1 VADERTHLEGGDS
14 VPPVERSQS
23 DAEAILDAALE
34 RARTRRPIATYR
46 LQLHQGFGFRD
57 ALAIVP
63 YLDALG
69 VTDVYTSP
77 FMRAKPGSQH
87 GYDVVDHATI
97 NPEIG
102 TEAELAALSS
112 ALRARGM
119 GLVVD
124 VVPNHVGIGKE
135 NARWT
140 DVLENGVASINA
152 RFFDVDW
159 SPLKTELAGKIL
171 LPILGDHYGVV
182 LERGEL
188 KLGFE
193 IAPNQEGGAKSAQ
206 FYVTYWDER
215 LPASP
220 RSYRL
225 ILRQGLAELE
235 ASLPPDDMHLQELL
249 SILTALENLP
259 PRATTAPAK
268 ILERHREKEVMK
280 RRLAALVEQS
290 EAIRAHVERAVAT
303 INGVDLEGKPL
314 SDDPAR
320 FDLLDALLDHQ
331 AYRLAYWR
339 VAGEEINYRR
349 FFDINAL
356 AAIRQ
361 EDSVVFE
368 ETHRPL
374 LSLLDRGLI
383 DGMRIDHP
391 DGLYDPAEYL
401 RALQEEVVLL
411 AAKRAV
417 SEEAWPALEPQLRAA
432 YRSRVEADPSDP
444 RLKPLYVVV
453 EKILSRKER
462 LPDRWLI
469 DGTTGYEFLNLL
481 NGIFVER
488 ANATRLEESYAR
500 AVGGPIDFDAMVR
513 ANKRLI
519 MKTAMVSELNVLAH
533 QLSDLSERSRKTR
546 DFTLNSLRRALI
558 ETVAAFPIYRTY
570 VDGWTLDERDR
581 AYIESAVS
589 VARRG
594 GDELIGQTFDFV
606 RSVLLMEPIFGNTP
620 EARRDH
626 LAFVMKLQ
634 QVTGPVMAKG
644 LEDTT
649 FYAYNRLV
657 SLNEVGGEPEHFGV
671 PIESFHRQNL
681 LRAQRFPAS
690 LLPSSTHDT
699 TRSEDVRARID
710 VLSELPDAWDRFLEI
725 AREANGP
732 RKVKVGDALAP
743 DPAEEVLLY
752 QTLLGAL
759 PSWPL
764 PESEHESFRD
774 RLIAYMQK
782 ATKEA
787 KVNNSWTNHR
797 PEYDEAIAKF
807 VGAVLSVPA
816 EDPFH
821 EELRRLH
828 RRVLRVGRVSSIAQQ
843 LLKITCPGVPDVY
856 QGTETWDLSLVD
868 PDNRR
873 PVDYAARA
881 RMLEEVRGLTAKD
894 LAENDPRL
902 KLFVTHKALA
912 ARRAS
917 AALFREGSY
926 VPLDIVGPRAR
937 NVVTFARMHGD
948 EVAIVVAPRLVAGI
962 LGDKNAWKDTYVTL
976 PEEIEA
982 RVEGHTLTD
991 AFSGLARRTMHREGG
1006 CALPVAELFG
1016 EFPVALLLLGS

>member
-1 VADERTHLEGGDS
+1 MADERRSSEVPASAPPLERRHDRT
-14 VPPVERSQS
+14 E
-23 DAEAILDAALE
+23 AEIETLLDVALD
-34 RARTRRPIATYR
+34 RARTRRPTATYR
-46 LQLHQGFGFRD
+46 LQLRAGFGFKE

-77 FMRAKPGSQH
+77 FLRAKPGSQH
-87 GYDVVDHATI
+87 GYDVVDHSML

-102 TEAELAALSS
+102 TEAELAELSA

-119 GLVVD
+119 GLLVD

-159 SPLKTELAGKIL
+159 NPLKTELAGKIL

-188 KLGFE
+188 QLGFDVDPE
-193 IAPNQEGGAKSAQ
+193 AKTAQ
-206 FYVTYWDER
+206 FFFTYWGER

-225 ILRQGLAELE
+225 ILRQGIEQLEAELAPE
-235 ASLPPDDMHLQELL
+235 DIHLQELL
-249 SILTALENLP
+249 SILTALENLS
-259 PRATTAPAK
+259 PRSTSAPAK
-268 ILERHREKEVMK
+268 IVERHREKEVMK
-280 RRLAALVEQS
+280 RRLASLVEQS
-290 EAIRAHVERAVAT
+290 EAVRDHVRRAVAT
-303 INGVDLEGKPL
+303 INGVDFSGKAL
-314 SDDPAR
+314 SEEPSR
-320 FDLLDALLDHQ
+320 FDLLDELLDQQ

-349 FFDINAL
+349 FFDINGL

-361 EDSVVFE
+361 EDPVVFE
-368 ETHRPL
+368 ETHRLL

-401 RALQEEVVLL
+401 RSLQEEVAVL
-411 AAKRAV
+411 AAKRVLADD
-417 SEEAWPALEPQLRAA
+417 EAWPHVEPHLRAA
-432 YRSRVEADPSDP
+432 YRARVETHPVDP

-462 LPDRWLI
+462 VPDRWLI

-488 ANATRLEESYAR
+488 ADAMRLEESYAR
-500 AVGGPIDFDAMVR
+500 AIGGPVDFEAMVR

-519 MKTAMVSELNVLAH
+519 MKTAMVSELNLLAH
-533 QLSDLSERSRKTR
+533 QLSALSERSRKTR
-546 DFTLNSLRRALI
+546 DFTLNSLRRALL
-558 ETVAAFPIYRTY
+558 ETVAAFPVYRTY
-570 VDGWTLDERDR
+570 VDGSSGTIDERDR
-581 AYIESAVS
+581 AYIESAVA

-606 RSVLLMEPIFGNTP
+606 RSVLLMEPIFGSSP
-620 EARRDH
+620 EAHREH
-626 LAFVMKLQ
+626 LEFVMKLQ

-671 PIESFHRQNL
+671 PLEAFHRQNMV
-681 LRAQRFPAS
+681 RVQRFPAS
-690 LLPSSTHDT
+690 LLASSTHDT
-699 TRSEDVRARID
+699 KRSEDVRARID
-710 VLSELPDAWDRFLEI
+710 VLSELPDAWDRFLET
-725 AREANGP
+725 ARETNAC
-732 RKVKVGDALAP
+732 RKVKVGEAFAP

-764 PESEHESFRD
+764 PASERESFRD
-774 RLIAYMQK
+774 RMIAYMQK

-797 PEYDEAIAKF
+797 QEYDDAIAKF
-807 VGAVLSVPA
+807 VEAVLSVSP

-828 RRVLRVGRVSSIAQQ
+828 RRVLRVGRVNSIAQQ
-843 LLKITCPGVPDVY
+843 LLKITCPGVPDLY
-856 QGTETWDLSLVD
+856 QGTETWSLSLVD

-873 PVDYAARA
+873 PVDFEAHA
-881 RMLEEVRGLTAKD
+881 RMLEEISALSVSELS
-894 LAENDPRL
+894 ENDPRL
-902 KLFVTHKALA
+902 KMFVTHRALA
-912 ARRAS
+912 VRRA
-917 AALFREGSY
+917 APELFREGEY

-937 NVVTFARMHGD
+937 NVVTFARLHGSR
-948 EVAIVVAPRLVAGI
+948 VAIVVAPRLVAGI
-962 LGDKNAWKDTYVTL
+962 LGD
-976 PEEIEA
+976 
-982 RVEGHTLTD
+982 RHG
-991 AFSGLARRTMHREGG
+991 
-1006 CALPVAELFG
+1006 
-1016 EFPVALLLLGS
+1016 